1 VSSFNKLVF
10 DKDIQVN
17 SIAYMR
23 LDQYDS
29 PFVLED
35 NTTNCWTLYDVI
47 QGELHIRIG
56 AETAVLRGGDILL
69 LSAEWPHS
77 IRVTWQTPTRVFTM
91 ALELDGKGLERLGRL
106 QTALSPS
113 GFQALGDIIDYADDI
128 FNITADS
135 RQYTDSVDKDTT
147 VSVKQILQAK
157 IELFLLELLEQCPEA
172 QDAAPVS
179 RSQLVA
185 RTNEELRR
193 HLCDSVSIEDICQR
207 LNLSKSYL
215 SSLYKRKTGKS
226 IIAHFNEMKIEEARR
241 LIASGRYNFTEIAE
255 RLGFSSIHY
264 FSRMFKSVA
273 GMTPSEYEKSLKK
286 GGA

>member
-1 VSSFNKLVF
+1 MSSFNKLVF

-77 IRVTWQTPTRVFTM
+77 IRVTGQTPTRVFTM

-179 RSQLVA
+179 
-185 RTNEELRR
+185 
-193 HLCDSVSIEDICQR
+193 LCDSVSIEDICQR

>member
-1 VSSFNKLVF
+1 
-10 DKDIQVN
+10 
-17 SIAYMR
+17 M
-23 LDQYDS
+23 
-29 PFVLED
+29 
-35 NTTNCWTLYDVI
+35 
-47 QGELHIRIG
+47 
-56 AETAVLRGGDILL
+56 
-69 LSAEWPHS
+69 
-77 IRVTWQTPTRVFTM
+77 
-91 ALELDGKGLERLGRL
+91 
-106 QTALSPS
+106 
-113 GFQALGDIIDYADDI
+113 
-128 FNITADS
+128 
-135 RQYTDSVDKDTT
+135 DKDTT

>member
-1 VSSFNKLVF
+1 MSSFNKLVF

-77 IRVTWQTPTRVFTM
+77 IRVTGQTPTRVFTM

-157 IELFLLELLEQCPEA
+157 IELFLLELLEQLP
-172 QDAAPVS
+172 S
-179 RSQLVA
+179 
-185 RTNEELRR
+185 
-193 HLCDSVSIEDICQR
+193 
-207 LNLSKSYL
+207 
-215 SSLYKRKTGKS
+215 
-226 IIAHFNEMKIEEARR
+226 
-241 LIASGRYNFTEIAE
+241 
-255 RLGFSSIHY
+255 
-264 FSRMFKSVA
+264 A
-273 GMTPSEYEKSLKK
+273 GK
-286 GGA
+286 GGVSL

>member
-1 VSSFNKLVF
+1 MSSFNKLVF

-35 NTTNCWTLYDVI
+35 NTTSCWTLYDVI
-47 QGELHIRIG
+47 RG
-56 AETAVLRGGDILL
+56 AAHPHRRGDRR
-69 LSAEWPHS
+69 AEGRGHPAAER
-77 IRVTWQTPTRVFTM
+77 RVAPQHPRHGQTPTRVFTM

>member
-1 VSSFNKLVF
+1 MSSFNKLVF

-77 IRVTWQTPTRVFTM
+77 IRVTGQTPTRVFTM

-179 RSQLVA
+179 RSH
-185 RTNEELRR
+185 EELRR

>member
-1 VSSFNKLVF
+1 
-10 DKDIQVN
+10 
-17 SIAYMR
+17 M
-23 LDQYDS
+23 
-29 PFVLED
+29 LED

-77 IRVTWQTPTRVFTM
+77 IRVTGQTPTRVFTM

>member
-1 VSSFNKLVF
+1 MSSFNKLVF

-77 IRVTWQTPTRVFTM
+77 IRVTVQTPTRVFTM

-193 HLCDSVSIEDICQR
+193 HLCDSVSSEDICQR

>member
-1 VSSFNKLVF
+1 MNPTKRRTVIAGNWKMNFTPAEAKAFIEAVKPMVAG
-10 DKDIQVN
+10 KDNCDIIFCAPYVT
-17 SIAYMR
+17 IAAA
-23 LDQYDS
+23 QEAAKGS
-29 PFVLED
+29 
-35 NTTNCWTLYDVI
+35 N
-47 QGELHIRIG
+47 IRIG

-77 IRVTWQTPTRVFTM
+77 IRVTGQTPTRVFTM

-207 LNLSKSYL
+207 LNLS
-215 SSLYKRKTGKS
+215 
-226 IIAHFNEMKIEEARR
+226 
-241 LIASGRYNFTEIAE
+241 
-255 RLGFSSIHY
+255 
-264 FSRMFKSVA
+264 
-273 GMTPSEYEKSLKK
+273 
-286 GGA
+286 

>member
-1 VSSFNKLVF
+1 MSSFNKLVF

-35 NTTNCWTLYDVI
+35 NTTNCWTLYDMI

-77 IRVTWQTPTRVFTM
+77 IRVTGQTPTRVFTM

>member
-1 VSSFNKLVF
+1 MSSFNKLVF

-77 IRVTWQTPTRVFTM
+77 IRVTGQTPPRVFTM